1 MQQPSVSLSVHASFF
16 TSIGGGLDGGWQ
28 LDAVVHPLS
37 VSHPTCL
44 AALNSLLHQEAEG
57 IAGILRACTV
67 PLQRRHI
74 SGGRGGGEFEYQH
87 QSHSMS
93 IGTLSQFETHTLPDT
108 NVFSSTDFLWKVQ
121 NSRHSLTKQSSTNA
135 IYVI

>member
-1 MQQPSVSLSVHASFF
+1 MSTFNCYKMQQPSVCMSVHASLF

-74 SGGRGGGEFEYQH
+74 RGAGEFEYQH
-87 QSHSMS
+87 QSHSMR
-93 IGTLSQFETHTLPDT
+93 IGTLSQFDTDTLPDT
-108 NVFSSTDFLWKVQ
+108 NVFSPTGFL
-121 NSRHSLTKQSSTNA
+121 
-135 IYVI
+135 